1 MSLRR
6 DIWLAFDV
14 WVELGEGVEKL
25 ERLHMV
31 RKVTQSTEQCL
42 SWYDEKFR
50 DVRDKQ
56 YLGDAEK
63 AKKALEGVT
72 SIADDLLPDD
82 QDERLYLVKMKHE
95 INKHNGVSDEFGMKC
110 EMAADERVFNDIMG
124 EHGLLSGSE
133 AVK

>member
-31 RKVTQSTEQCL
+31 RKVTKNTEQCL

-63 AKKALEGVT
+63 AKKAFEGVT
-72 SIADDLLPDD
+72 SIADGLLP
-82 QDERLYLVKMKHE
+82 
-95 INKHNGVSDEFGMKC
+95 N
-110 EMAADERVFNDIMG
+110 
-124 EHGLLSGSE
+124 SE
-133 AVK
+133 

>member
-31 RKVTQSTEQCL
+31 RKVTQITEQCL
-42 SWYDEKFR
+42 S
-50 DVRDKQ
+50 

-63 AKKALEGVT
+63 AKKALDGVT
-72 SIADDLLPDD
+72 SIADGLLP
-82 QDERLYLVKMKHE
+82 
-95 INKHNGVSDEFGMKC
+95 N
-110 EMAADERVFNDIMG
+110 
-124 EHGLLSGSE
+124 SE
-133 AVK
+133 

>member
-6 DIWLAFDV
+6 DTWLAFDV

-31 RKVTQSTEQCL
+31 RKVTKSTEQCL

-50 DVRDKQ
+50 GVRGKQ

-63 AKKALEGVT
+63 AKKALEGVV
-72 SIADDLLPDD
+72 SIADGLLP
-82 QDERLYLVKMKHE
+82 
-95 INKHNGVSDEFGMKC
+95 N
-110 EMAADERVFNDIMG
+110 
-124 EHGLLSGSE
+124 SE
-133 AVK
+133 